1 MFTQLS
7 TEPHVRNEKK
17 EQQQQQKQ
25 QQQQNMQGD
34 WDTVHI
40 KRKTLSLINLFLH
53 YINTQYNEITEV
65 VLVYWF
71 LTLLTLKSI

>member
-1 MFTQLS
+1 M
-7 TEPHVRNEKK
+7 RNDKK

-25 QQQQNMQGD
+25 QQQQNMKGD

>member
-1 MFTQLS
+1 M
-7 TEPHVRNEKK
+7 RNDKK

-40 KRKTLSLINLFLH
+40 KRKALSLINLFLH

-65 VLVYWF
+65 VLVYSF
-71 LTLLTLKSI
+71 LTLLTLDLNPFRS

>member
-34 WDTVHI
+34 WDTAHI
-40 KRKTLSLINLFLH
+40 KRKTYPLLICFYTISIHN
-53 YINTQYNEITEV
+53 IMKS
-65 VLVYWF
+65 
-71 LTLLTLKSI
+71 LKSF